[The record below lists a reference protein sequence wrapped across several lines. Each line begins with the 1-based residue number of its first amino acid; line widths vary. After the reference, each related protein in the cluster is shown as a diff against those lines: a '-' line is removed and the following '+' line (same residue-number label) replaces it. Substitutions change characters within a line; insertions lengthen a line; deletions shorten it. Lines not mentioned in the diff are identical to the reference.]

1 MGKVLPSQRL
11 LKQFEERLVFGDMN
25 LSEIVRSGAQ
35 MMLQYALEREVTE
48 ALGRGYY
55 ENAPETTKEKGR
67 RNGYESHRVL
77 TGEGAVT
84 VQVPQIRE
92 TSTGF
97 RSKILDAYVSRTE
110 KLDELIARMYV
121 HGMSTRDIEATFA
134 DVLSG
139 TGVSK
144 SVVSRVTQCLSD
156 DFEVFRKRDLS
167 SEELLYLELDGTFLR
182 YHQGAEKK
190 EPILV
195 ATGYRIDGTR
205 VLLHIG
211 VGNGES
217 YANWKGFDTGD
228 GGSWPE
234 RAVAHRDR
242 WKSWSAESDR
252 RGLPSKP
259 KAALPKAP
267 TRKHLG

>member
-1 MGKVLPSQRL
+1 
-11 LKQFEERLVFGDMN
+11 
-25 LSEIVRSGAQ
+25 
-35 MMLQYALEREVTE
+35 
-48 ALGRGYY
+48 
-55 ENAPETTKEKGR
+55 
-67 RNGYESHRVL
+67 
-77 TGEGAVT
+77 
-84 VQVPQIRE
+84 
-92 TSTGF
+92 
-97 RSKILDAYVSRTE
+97 
-110 KLDELIARMYV
+110 MYV

-217 YANWKGFDTGD
+217 YANWKGFLQEMVARGLREPLLIVTD
-228 GGSWPE
+228 GNPGVLKAIEEVFPQSLKQ
-234 RAVAHRDR
+234 RCQKVSVRSDHV
-242 WKSWSAESDR
+242 AESRKAREPWCIPPEERSTKEARDGDR
-252 RGLPSKP
+252 QKRGDIEIIG
-259 KAALPKAP
+259 KAALVGVGCAGGGVGMA
-267 TRKHLG
+267 T

>member
-1 MGKVLPSQRL
+1 
-11 LKQFEERLVFGDMN
+11 
-25 LSEIVRSGAQ
+25 
-35 MMLQYALEREVTE
+35 
-48 ALGRGYY
+48 
-55 ENAPETTKEKGR
+55 
-67 RNGYESHRVL
+67 
-77 TGEGAVT
+77 
-84 VQVPQIRE
+84 
-92 TSTGF
+92 
-97 RSKILDAYVSRTE
+97 
-110 KLDELIARMYV
+110 MYV

-134 DVLSG
+134 AVLSG

-217 YANWKGFDTGD
+217 YANWKGFTGD

-252 RGLPSKP
+252 RGLPL
-259 KAALPKAP
+259 KA
-267 TRKHLG
+267 